1 MILYRLCEENFADS
15 IDGTGAK
22 LYGGRWNSVGRP
34 MLYTAGHIS
43 LAVLEILV
51 RTPLT
56 YLPENHVLVKIELS
70 DKIPVFNLQKSKLKK
85 NWKNDIAY
93 SRFIGD
99 SFLSEQTA
107 VVMRTPSAVVDDED
121 NFLFN
126 PLHPHF
132 SQVKIISKT
141 PFQFDKRLFLKNE

>member
-1 MILYRLCEENFADS
+1 MIFYRLCEQAYADA

-22 LYGGRWNSVGRP
+22 LYGGRWNSPGRP

-51 RTPLT
+51 RIPLT
-56 YLPENHVLVKIELS
+56 CMPENHMLVKIGLP
-70 DKIPVFNLQKSKLKK
+70 DKIPVFTLERNKLKK

-99 SFLSEQTA
+99 SFLEEQSA
-107 VVMRTPSAVVDDED
+107 LVMRAPSAVVEDED

-126 PLHPHF
+126 PLHPQF
-132 SQVKIISKT
+132 SQVKIISAI
-141 PFQFDKRLFLKNE
+141 PFRFDKRLFLKNE